1 MLMSFVVS
9 QTVLVTCARHGGAVY
24 FLHPP
29 CIDGSHAYN
38 LFSCMKN
45 RVKNEFP
52 TILYRRLLLLLVL
65 NKGNLYQKC

>member
-29 CIDGSHAYN
+29 CIDG
-38 LFSCMKN
+38 LQFFFSCMKN